1 MKNISFHTLTTLFRI
16 SLCLFGFLV
25 FGQTKATDFAS
36 TELSSEIS
44 MDISKE
50 ISSQPVYHFIES
62 GEVLPDWDVSKEKD
76 SEEILP
82 EASFV
87 WSEDILDGYDSSFT
101 SGVFTRLFLSHQ
113 TPLYDLFCCWKFHL
127 S

>member
-16 SLCLFGFLV
+16 SLCLFGLLV

-50 ISSQPVYHFIES
+50 ISYQPIYHFIES
-62 GEVLPDWDVSKEKD
+62 DEVLPDWDVSKEKD
-76 SEEILP
+76 SEEVSP
-82 EASFV
+82 EACSIS
-87 WSEDILDGYDSSFT
+87 SEVILEVHYFSST
-101 SGVFTRLFLSHQ
+101 SEVFTRLFLSHQ
-113 TPLYDLFCCWKFHL
+113 TPLYDLFCCWKHHL